1 MTTNANMTVCD
12 ANVVLRYLLQD
23 NEILSEKAI
32 LIIENK
38 DVFVTTEVIVE
49 IIYVLN
55 KVYQMPREL
64 IANKLV
70 ILLNDGL
77 IFHQQLACILEAIA
91 IYRDTKLDFVD
102 CVLISYA
109 QNFGYQIESF
119 DKKLQNYL
127 KKYLQSKKI
136 SV

>member
-38 DVFVTTEVIVE
+38 DVFVTTEVIAE

-64 IANKLV
+64 
-70 ILLNDGL
+70 GS
-77 IFHQQLACILEAIA
+77 
-91 IYRDTKLDFVD
+91 VD
-102 CVLISYA
+102 ISFSA
-109 QNFGYQIESF
+109 TLF
-119 DKKLQNYL
+119 L
-127 KKYLQSKKI
+127 KAFK
-136 SV
+136 